1 VRQASRT
8 SILLGC
14 AGGQFPGGARVDA
27 VGGLWQAQQVALEHD
42 AWLVDL
48 DGTLYSAQPVKLALA
63 VELAVLGL
71 GAVGTLRRF
80 RSEHERLRETQA
92 GPSPSPYQLQLE
104 GTARALGVGAGEVES
119 AVHEWMIERPGKWLR
134 RFRRRS
140 LLAELEAF
148 RTQGGRLALVSDYPA
163 RRKLDALG
171 CRHLF
176 EIIVANGEDG
186 GPRWLKP
193 HPDGLLSACERLGV
207 HPERCLML
215 GDRSDADGEAARRAG
230 MAFRRVG

>member
-1 VRQASRT
+1 MA
-8 SILLGC
+8 
-14 AGGQFPGGARVDA
+14 P
-27 VGGLWQAQQVALEHD
+27 EHD

-48 DGTLYSAQPVKLALA
+48 DGTLYSAPPVKLALA
-63 VELAVLGL
+63 AELALLGL
-71 GAVGTLRRF
+71 GAVATLRRF
-80 RSEHERLRETQA
+80 RSEHEHLRETQA
-92 GPSPSPYQLQLE
+92 EPTPSPYHLQLE
-104 GTARALGVGAGEVES
+104 HTARALGVQPVEVEL
-119 AVHEWMIERPGKWLR
+119 AVREWMIERPGKWLR

-140 LLAELEAF
+140 LLAELALF
-148 RTQGGRLALVSDYPA
+148 RTRGGRLALVSDYPA

-176 EIIVANGEDG
+176 DIIVANGEDG

-207 HPERCLML
+207 RPERCLML

-230 MAFRRVG
+230 MAFRRIG